1 MQILMQK
8 LYNKNNSKPI
18 KGESRIRKQISGT
31 HFKQDVQQHF
41 DCEAGQIVGEIH
53 NGLKFGVISH
63 KLGSR
68 HSGTFL
74 EDLEI
79 H

>member
-41 DCEAGQIVGEIH
+41 DCEAGQIVGEIQWIE
-53 NGLKFGVISH
+53 VWSH
-63 KLGSR
+63 KSQVG
-68 HSGTFL
+68 F
-74 EDLEI
+74 
-79 H
+79 

>member
-1 MQILMQK
+1 MHKIN
-8 LYNKNNSKPI
+8 NKNKLRLV
-18 KGESRIRKQISGT
+18 KGESRKQISGT
-31 HFKQDVQQHF
+31 HFRQDVQQHL
-41 DCEAGQIVGEIH
+41 DCEAGKNVRETH
-53 NGLKFGVISH
+53 NGLKFGAISH
-63 KLGSR
+63 KLSSK